1 MIASLERTLQLKE
14 LKPTWTLL
22 MTSTS
27 AVSKSISSRR
37 LKETSPIFKK
47 PSLKIKS
54 ISRKQAHSRHYRV
67 MTQSRRLTSAFCT
80 ETTLSQASTSY
91 RPLSP
96 LMRTMV
102 MLIRTS
108 STLKQIWAF
117 QSPFAR
123 QARLS
128 CPDMIPS
135 VITMS
140 ATGVSTSKMSN
151 FSHKLARKLK
161 KGTTC

>member
-14 LKPTWTLL
+14 LKTTWTLL
-22 MTSTS
+22 MRNTS

-54 ISRKQAHSRHYRV
+54 IPRKAHSRHYRA

-140 ATGVSTSKMSN
+140 ATGVCTSKMSS
-151 FSHKLARKLK
+151 FSHRLARKLK